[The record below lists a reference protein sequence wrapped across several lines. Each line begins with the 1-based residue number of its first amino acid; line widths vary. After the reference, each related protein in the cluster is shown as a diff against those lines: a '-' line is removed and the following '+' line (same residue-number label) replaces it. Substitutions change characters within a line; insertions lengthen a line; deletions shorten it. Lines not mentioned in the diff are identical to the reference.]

1 MGPNMAPTLKLSIS
15 FAFSYWFSFLF
26 SCSIR
31 TACSLWTHRFLIM
44 SWLPFPVLLSSSF
57 CPASFSCCFFLVLS
71 VSCCCFVADPR
82 FISFLS
88 CCFFFLFVS
97 AFCVI
102 YPASLAFYLSV
113 CFFLP
118 YYACLC
124 PFLLIFPLRFLWL
137 SFLEQLWILPPVAGW
152 IDHCVPKANQ
162 DALRKLLGKADVWL
176 LSWVGSDS
184 RDRQV
189 KKDIGQKGHGQEM
202 GTATCR
208 EKVGPG
214 GTCHFAWDAGCIAVF
229 DDNMQICK
237 ECTELGMEI
246 YPIRTPSQ
254 QHGWLPAD
262 NSYDTFPEAVEAFL
276 AFHPDL

>member
-1 MGPNMAPTLKLSIS
+1 M
-15 FAFSYWFSFLF
+15 
-26 SCSIR
+26 
-31 TACSLWTHRFLIM
+31 
-44 SWLPFPVLLSSSF
+44 
-57 CPASFSCCFFLVLS
+57 
-71 VSCCCFVADPR
+71 
-82 FISFLS
+82 
-88 CCFFFLFVS
+88 
-97 AFCVI
+97 
-102 YPASLAFYLSV
+102 
-113 CFFLP
+113 
-118 YYACLC
+118 
-124 PFLLIFPLRFLWL
+124 
-137 SFLEQLWILPPVAGW
+137 PPVAGW

-214 GTCHFAWDAGCIAVF
+214 GKCHFAWDAGCIAVF

-237 ECTELGMEI
+237 ESTEMGMEI

-254 QHGWLPAD
+254 RQAWKRESLQGQRQRQKRLKGLLALKDKEEEPEGEREE
-262 NSYDTFPEAVEAFL
+262 DTLEEALKKARKARDSVAKTQNDLEEAL
-276 AFHPDL
+276 EKAKDKLSRQGNATATGLGTELGKVLTQLKAVLEGKKKKPQ